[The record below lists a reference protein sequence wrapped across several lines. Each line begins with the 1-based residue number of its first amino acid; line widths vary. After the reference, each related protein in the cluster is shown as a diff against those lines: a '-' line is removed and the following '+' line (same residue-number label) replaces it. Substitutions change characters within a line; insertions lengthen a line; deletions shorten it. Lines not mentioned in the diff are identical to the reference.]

1 MAFAGT
7 SEKDLRFLATSL
19 TSDRPGATEALISFQ
34 QRICQRL
41 FVTRKKK
48 KKKRKRK
55 RKTDLQRE
63 SLVTCS
69 TASTPQSGRQ
79 VRPELGS
86 LS

>member
-19 TSDRPGATEALISFQ
+19 TSDRPRATEALISFQ
-34 QRICQRL
+34 QWICQRL

-48 KKKRKRK
+48 KEDRFTKRKFGNMLHSLHPSER
-55 RKTDLQRE
+55 RE
-63 SLVTCS
+63 
-69 TASTPQSGRQ
+69 

-86 LS
+86 FS